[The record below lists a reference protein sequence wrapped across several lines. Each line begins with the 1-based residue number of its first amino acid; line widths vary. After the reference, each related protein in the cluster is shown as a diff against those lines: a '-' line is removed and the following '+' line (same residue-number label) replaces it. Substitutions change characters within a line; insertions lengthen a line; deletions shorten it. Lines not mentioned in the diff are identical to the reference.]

1 MNNSNENITENLNN
15 LRLLSINEAR
25 KILGIRYEK
34 TKQLIDEGKIK
45 SININARKKTTIK
58 YINEFL
64 ESNTNTITN
73 NKKGGNISKNNP
85 SNLNNRFNEILE
97 RNKV

>member
-1 MNNSNENITENLNN
+1 MSKSTENIIESYSD

-34 TKQLIDEGKIK
+34 TKQLIDEGKLK
-45 SININARKKTTIK
+45 SLTINGRKKTTIK

-64 ESNTNTITN
+64 ELNTNTITN
-73 NKKGGNISKNNP
+73 NVERRNNNKKTTN
-85 SNLNNRFNEILE
+85 NLNNRFYEILE

>member
-1 MNNSNENITENLNN
+1 MNNPRENIAESYND

-25 KILGIRYEK
+25 KILGIRYEI

-45 SININARKKTTIK
+45 SINLNGRKKTTIK

-64 ESNTNTITN
+64 ELNTNSITN
-73 NKKGGNISKNNP
+73 NNERRNNYTTNTN
-85 SNLNNRFNEILE
+85 SLNNRFNEILE

>member
-1 MNNSNENITENLNN
+1 MNHHNENIAESYIELK
-15 LRLLSINEAR
+15 LLSINEAR
-25 KILGIRYEK
+25 KILGIRYEI

-45 SININARKKTTIK
+45 SINLNGRKKTTIK

-64 ESNTNTITN
+64 ELNTNSITN
-73 NKKGGNISKNNP
+73 NNERRNNYTTNTN
-85 SNLNNRFNEILE
+85 SLNNRFNEILE